1 MRRKMSRKA
10 WAGILFVLPA
20 MLLFVIFKFIPAVMA
35 IVMAFQEYDI
45 WGVKW
50 VGFENFKEIF
60 TWPDFYVALKNTAL
74 YTAIIV
80 PKNIFIALILASIL
94 MKLKPKAQA
103 IYRAAYYLPTVTALV
118 VIALI
123 WGWLL
128 NPSFGPINAF
138 LQKLGLKPV
147 PWLVD
152 PNIAMWSIILTDLV
166 IAPGSGIILY
176 MAAMGSIPK
185 SYYEAAELD
194 GANEIVK
201 WWRIT
206 LPLVRPTT
214 LYLAISYTIVAMSI
228 FDKVYVLTGGGP
240 GNATVTMVYLIYNTA
255 FRDFNYGQASA
266 LSVIF
271 FAIAVVISIFQFKR
285 LSQSFELGG

>member
-1 MRRKMSRKA
+1 MKKRHL
-10 WAGILFVLPA
+10 AGYMFVLPA
-20 MLLFVIFKFIPAVMA
+20 MSLFTLFTFIPAVMA
-35 IVMAFQEYDI
+35 IVMAFQRFDV
-45 WGVKW
+45 WGVEW

-60 TWPDFYVALKNTAL
+60 TWEDFWVALKNTAL
-74 YTAIIV
+74 YTAIVV
-80 PKNIFIALILASIL
+80 PKNVFIALILASLL
-94 MKLKPKAQA
+94 MNLKPRWQSVF
-103 IYRAAYYLPTVTALV
+103 RAAYYLPTVTAAV

-128 NPSFGPINAF
+128 NPTFGPINAL

-152 PNIAMWSIILTDLV
+152 PSIAMWSIIMTDLV

-185 SYYEAAELD
+185 SYYEAADLD
-194 GANEIVK
+194 GAGPITK

-206 LPLVRPTT
+206 VPLVRPTT
-214 LYLAISYTIVAMSI
+214 LYLTISYTIVAMSI
-228 FDKVYVLTGGGP
+228 FDKIYVLTGGGP

-255 FRDFNYGQASA
+255 FRDFNYGQAA
-266 LSVIF
+266 AISVVF
-271 FAIAVVISIFQFKR
+271 FAIAVAISIFQFKR
-285 LSQSFELGG
+285 LSQSFEFGG